1 MAQEGRERRQ
11 KKVFNCSLKHKAMA
25 VERGGVEQ
33 LIRIK
38 IELNHDEII

>member
-1 MAQEGRERRQ
+1 MAQEGREMLGKFLIARLNTKRW
-11 KKVFNCSLKHKAMA
+11 LW
-25 VERGGVEQ
+25 RGGVKQ